1 MISEVK
7 SFIAKLE
14 LWEKNLLEGNLKHFP
29 CLKEVIEKE
38 VVNVQPYTGEG
49 HIEMLTRPRHEFDT
63 RFSDFN
69 KIEAIAQFVSYTY
82 MALDAES
89 LSQTIEQ
96 HFSESRPE
104 TELEIVTLQNDLCLK
119 SVAGKENFWCLV
131 SKQKYPILV
140 NVALKI
146 SALFCST
153 YLCESTFSNMKF
165 IKNKYRSRLTD
176 EHLDSCIRLGITNY
190 QPDVKKL
197 TDMMDCQS
205 SH

>member
-1 MISEVK
+1 
-7 SFIAKLE
+7 
-14 LWEKNLLEGNLKHFP
+14 
-29 CLKEVIEKE
+29 
-38 VVNVQPYTGEG
+38 
-49 HIEMLTRPRHEFDT
+49 MLTRLRHEFDS

-69 KIEAIAQFVSYTY
+69 KIEAIAQFVSYPY
-82 MALDAES
+82 MSFDTES
-89 LSQTIEQ
+89 LSQAIEQ

-153 YLCESTFSNMKF
+153 YLCESTFLNMKF
-165 IKNKYRSRLTD
+165 IKNKYRSRVTD
-176 EHLDSCIRLGITNY
+176 EHLDSCIRLGITNN